1 MFNCIADFEDGNMR
15 DIEQNREHYVRLVRE
30 SEDASITG
38 SWGSNQDFRYRMLA
52 DKNIF
57 LGGGVEAYHIGNWM
71 WHRRFFEIFG
81 TRKYGAGR

>member
-57 LGGGVEAYHIGNWM
+57 LGGGGGSIPYWKLDVAQAV
-71 WHRRFFEIFG
+71 F
-81 TRKYGAGR
+81 